1 MASVNN
7 PGKLNISGL
16 ALKYMKYMEN
26 IESASPLTL
35 RAYTLDL
42 GQAFPGVWETEKKS
56 QWVLNGTDVLLK
68 EARRALLSWGKL
80 SPASRNRK
88 SATLKSFFGYLLRE
102 GHLERDIS
110 ALIITPKVPK
120 RIPHF
125 LSIDEVLAA
134 LKSFDSE
141 DPVREL
147 EKLLFLLLYGGGLR
161 VSEACAVQWKDLDL
175 SQHILRVQG
184 KGGKT
189 RLVAL
194 PDSVISLLKNAKKK
208 ALGKYL
214 WGNQEL
220 NTRTAYEWVRT
231 RGAKAG
237 LIRPLHPHALRHSF
251 ATHLLS
257 SGANLRTLQELL
269 GHQSLQATEKYTHLG
284 VDQLARTLEKHH
296 PFSKQKSQK
305 KTVSKRDIK

>member
-1 MASVNN
+1 MASVNRS
-7 PGKLNISGL
+7 GKLDIASL
-16 ALKYMKYMEN
+16 AIKFMKYMEN
-26 IESASPLTL
+26 VESAAPLTL

-56 QWVLNGTDVLLK
+56 QWVLNDTDVLLK
-68 EARRALLSWGKL
+68 EARKALLGWGKL

-102 GHLERDIS
+102 GHLDRDIS

-125 LSIDEVLAA
+125 LSIDEVLSA

-141 DPVREL
+141 NPVPQQ

-184 KGGKT
+184 KGSKT

-194 PDSVISLLKNAKKK
+194 PDSVISILKNTKKK

-214 WGNQEL
+214 WGNEEL

-237 LIRPLHPHALRHSF
+237 LLRPLHPHALRHSF
-251 ATHLLS
+251 ATHLLT

-284 VDQLARTLEKHH
+284 VDQLARTLERHH